1 MAGRHTRLAKRGD
14 EIALSQT
21 TTDAPFLPVEQMEKL
36 KELDPSRIDWV
47 FEQTQIESEFR
58 RSEERRVNTFVFI
71 ERMVGLLL
79 ALCIGLS
86 GLGAAYLTALA
97 GHDMTASI
105 FGGTTLVG
113 LVSTFIAGKSAKS
126 DRNK

>member
-14 EIALSQT
+14 EIALSHT

-86 GLGAAYLTALA
+86 GLGAAYLTALG

-105 FGGTTLVG
+105 IGGTTLVG